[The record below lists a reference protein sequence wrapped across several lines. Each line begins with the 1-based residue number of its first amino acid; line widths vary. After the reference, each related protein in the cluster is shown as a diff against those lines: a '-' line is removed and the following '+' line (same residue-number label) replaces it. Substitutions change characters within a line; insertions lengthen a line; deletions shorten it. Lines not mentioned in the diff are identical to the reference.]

1 MTDKKTE
8 SQAERFRQAA
18 RELEADTDEKRFD
31 RLIGKLAKKPK
42 PEPKSKK
49 G

>member
-1 MTDKKTE
+1 MVTKKL
-8 SQAERFRQAA
+8 SQHQKFRQAA

-42 PEPKSKK
+42 TEPKSKK